1 MEKINKTLIKILVP
15 IVSFFCL
22 NACTMERIP
31 LTESQQ
37 KNIHHSQEQL
47 YSPQKKLQVTESP
60 NNGYVPPNSGIAG
73 AVIMSIAANAENARR
88 NTLIT
93 PLQKDFINGH
103 YNNFMNENL
112 SQELKSVKWLHLNES
127 KVTTPLRN
135 SEKTTIANQLAQ
147 TGDAVIYVD
156 MTYTIAGLSL
166 DALNVSANVSVYKK
180 EIPKALLIYQ
190 NTFDYYDVLKSPNPN
205 PIDTWAKNN
214 SSKLDRSMRQAIQM
228 LSSSI
233 AKDIQTP
240 QIMPEKNHPSNIW
253 YSTPQSGTQTGY
265 FEGTIKNKSVIR
277 RSSGQIAIVNSSSVT
292 QKHNWRE

>member
-1 MEKINKTLIKILVP
+1 
-15 IVSFFCL
+15 
-22 NACTMERIP
+22 
-31 LTESQQ
+31 
-37 KNIHHSQEQL
+37 
-47 YSPQKKLQVTESP
+47 
-60 NNGYVPPNSGIAG
+60 
-73 AVIMSIAANAENARR
+73 
-88 NTLIT
+88 
-93 PLQKDFINGH
+93 
-103 YNNFMNENL
+103 MNENL

-135 SEKTTIANQLAQ
+135 SEKTIIANQLAQ

-156 MTYTIAGLSL
+156 MTYTISGLSL

-205 PIDTWAKNN
+205 PNPIDTWAKNN
-214 SSKLDRSMRQAIQM
+214 ASKLDRSMRQAIQM